1 MKPQTLGAVFLVA
14 CAASACHNDL
24 PTARLMPGL
33 TPSFS
38 VAAVE
43 LPWNEYSADVVVHR
57 QVSSRSRGVAPLD
70 LSYHLDRRST
80 PSGGW
85 ATTMALLPRRVLGAR
100 NPLPPRDVISRIE
113 SADDAPGIRVYDG
126 LGRLIPASTPEML
139 QQAEAVRRADP
150 SSGFIPL
157 NTATHGQPHAR
168 GNADRRAWA
177 DHFIVTPAA
186 GQRMKARLI
195 LAFGPSRVQVRGLDR
210 YVRTTADR
218 VSEVLADPQTGA
230 ILESNETRG
239 GQLVL
244 HVTHEYTVRADG
256 AQVRTSTR
264 VERAVA
270 SSPTPDVTTTTY
282 ANVQL
287 ANRS

>member
-1 MKPQTLGAVFLVA
+1 MKPQGVVAVFLVA

-33 TPSFS
+33 TPSLS

-57 QVSSRSRGVAPLD
+57 QVSSRSQGIAPVD
-70 LSYHLDRRST
+70 LSYHIDRRST

-85 ATTMALLPRRVLGAR
+85 ATTMALSPRRVLGAR
-100 NPLPPRDVISRIE
+100 NPLPPRDFISRIE
-113 SADDAPGIRVYDG
+113 SADDQSEVRVYDG
-126 LGRLIPASTPEML
+126 LGRLVTASPSPFL
-139 QQAEAVRRADP
+139 QQAEAARRADP
-150 SSGFIPL
+150 SAAPIPL
-157 NTATHGQPHAR
+157 LSSTPVKAHAR
-168 GNADRRAWA
+168 GNTDRRAWA
-177 DHFIVTPAA
+177 DHFIITPAA
-186 GQRMKARLI
+186 GERMKARLI
-195 LAFGPSRVQVRGLDR
+195 LAFGTSREQVRGLDR
-210 YVRTTADR
+210 YVRTSADR

-230 ILESNETRG
+230 ILETNETRG

-256 AQVRTSTR
+256 TKVRTRTR

-270 SSPTPDVTTTTY
+270 SSPTPDVTITTY
-282 ANVQL
+282 SNVAL
-287 ANRS
+287 ANRN